1 MGLNQTN
8 LLTNQNQRAIESQQI
23 LGHQPELEHLTGM
36 ELKEISVDASTH
48 RENGEKQRPSSAAGI
63 TTMMNATNVRAL
75 RKNNKPYESL
85 RYVQINS
92 MVSAASANEF
102 LQDQPM
108 PQNLSQEN
116 FHMRLNSNS
125 AMSGHHQR
133 NRLSMQDSG
142 NLLHKNIRQNTQ
154 GEPYTINQNQN
165 SSYMQRANSMMVN
178 SHRLKQRYV

>member
-1 MGLNQTN
+1 MGLNQNN

-23 LGHQPELEHLTGM
+23 LGHQPEFEHLTGM
-36 ELKEISVDASTH
+36 ELKEISVDASTQ
-48 RENGEKQRPSSAAGI
+48 RENGEKQRTRPSSATGTAP
-63 TTMMNATNVRAL
+63 MMNAKNVRAY

-116 FHMRLNSNS
+116 FAMRLNSNS

-133 NRLSMQDSG
+133 NRISMQDSG
-142 NLLHKNIRQNTQ
+142 NLLHNNIRQNTQ
-154 GEPYTINQNQN
+154 GEPYIANQNQI
-165 SSYMQRANSMMVN
+165 SSYMQRANSMIVN
-178 SHRLKQRYV
+178 SHRLK